1 MSKQQRDDLD
11 AMLRAAPLD
20 LEGDVSEQR
29 IIFEEMMAANPTQ
42 GDVETSAGSLGA
54 ILGQPRRRP

>member
-1 MSKQQRDDLD
+1 
-11 AMLRAAPLD
+11 MLRAAPLD

-42 GDVETSAGSLGA
+42 GDVETSTGSLGA